1 MIRQY
6 ITIDQR
12 MKGVDGA
19 DKGAN
24 GDGEGAYDEDDNNDD
39 HKAEDKV

>member
-12 MKGVDGA
+12 MKGVG
-19 DKGAN
+19 N
-24 GDGEGAYDEDDNNDD
+24 DGENQDEDGVGIELETNVEHNDGT
-39 HKAEDKV
+39 EKVK